1 MVLWPRR
8 LAWLHRISGRSYT
21 VRLFFGSIEKSSLV
35 VVLRRALAEH
45 FAICDGLRT
54 LLALCRLRDWS
65 RRLGDTLA
73 DQIDLIFAVLNRP
86 VAAAFANS
94 LDLLEQSSLVPMDAD
109 LRDPAVVVELN
120 EVKLVRMVSN
130 GNMLGWALDLAAPL
144 DSRAPCR

>member
-1 MVLWPRR
+1 M
-8 LAWLHRISGRSYT
+8 
-21 VRLFFGSIEKSSLV
+21 
-35 VVLRRALAEH
+35 
-45 FAICDGLRT
+45 
-54 LLALCRLRDWS
+54 
-65 RRLGDTLA
+65 GDTLA